1 MRRAAAVAMVAGLF
15 GLLPAILSA
24 QEPTADRVELRRSSA
39 LIGEHLPATIFVT
52 APAGAEVELTPG
64 TPSWAG
70 VELVTSESPTV
81 VNRGAESLWVFEVVL
96 APFLPGDIA
105 LSPAIAIVSG
115 ADVTTRALPAVQV
128 TVLPTL
134 GPGDPLEL
142 TPLASPVAIDGA
154 GSPLLRPAIAVAGV
168 LGVALV
174 LIGGWLLARRWAR
187 RPRQVPAPMP
197 TAPEIPGLHAAEA
210 VIDSDPVSAYRVM
223 SLVVK
228 TELAQRYGLR
238 ATALTSTE
246 LRRRLEE
253 QGIDRW
259 QARLVGGLL
268 DECDAVVYA
277 GYRPAAER
285 RRADLVMA
293 REIVEVSA

>member
-1 MRRAAAVAMVAGLF
+1 MRRAAAAAVVVGLC

-24 QEPTADRVELRRSSA
+24 QEPDADRIQLRRSSA
-39 LIGEHLPATIFVT
+39 LIGERLPATIYVT
-52 APAGAEVELTPG
+52 APAGSEVELTPG

-70 VELVTSESPTV
+70 FELVSSGSPAV
-81 VNRGAESLWVFEVVL
+81 LSRGAESLWVFEVLL
-96 APFLPGDIA
+96 APFLPGDVA
-105 LSPAIAIVSG
+105 LAPTVAIVSG
-115 ADVTTRALPAVQV
+115 ADVATRVLPPVPV
-128 TVLPTL
+128 TVLSTL
-134 GPGDPLEL
+134 GPDDPLEL
-142 TPLASPVAIDGA
+142 TPLAPPVAIDGA
-154 GSPLLRPAIAVAGV
+154 ESPLLRPA
-168 LGVALV
+168 VALAGLLAAA
-174 LIGGWLLARRWAR
+174 LIITGGWLLARRWAR
-187 RPRQVPAPMP
+187 RPRRVPAPVP
-197 TAPEIPGLHAAEA
+197 AAHDLPGLQTAEA

-253 QGIDRW
+253 QGVDRW

-268 DECDAVVYA
+268 DECDAVIYA

-285 RRADLVMA
+285 RRADLTMA

>member
-1 MRRAAAVAMVAGLF
+1 MRRAAVVALVVGLC

-24 QEPTADRVELRRSSA
+24 QEPDPDRVELRRSSA
-39 LIGEHLPATIFVT
+39 LIGEHLPATVFVT
-52 APAGAEVELTPG
+52 APTGSVVELTPG

-70 VELVTSESPTV
+70 FELVTSESPTV
-81 VNRGAESLWVFEVVL
+81 VSRGAESLWVFEVVL
-96 APFLPGDIA
+96 APFLPGDIS
-105 LSPAIAIVSG
+105 LSPTVAIVSG
-115 ADVTTRALPAVQV
+115 ADVTTRTLPPVPIA
-128 TVLPTL
+128 VLPTL

-142 TPLASPVAIDGA
+142 TPLPAPVAIEGA
-154 GSPLLRPAIAVAGV
+154 ESPFLRPGIAIAGV
-168 LGVALV
+168 LGIALV
-174 LIGGWLLARRWAR
+174 VTGGWLLGRRWAR
-187 RPRQVPAPMP
+187 RPRGIPAPAS
-197 TAPEIPGLHAAEA
+197 TGPEIPGLQTAEA

-228 TELAQRYGLR
+228 SELAQRYGLR

-253 QGIDRW
+253 QGVDRW

-268 DECDAVVYA
+268 DECDAVIYA

-285 RRADLVMA
+285 RRADLTMA
-293 REIVEVSA
+293 REIVEVGA